1 VTTTTQKKKKKKKKI
16 NRPIKNFS
24 NTVSDSCIT
33 MIRKLH
39 HRIEDAGKVVF
50 AKKTTK
56 CIKPAVVLIRDKHT
70 HLHFIKKKSLQSYP
84 THCGN
89 LFHYSKI
96 NQRFSR
102 SARIVVLQRRLSLLL
117 FDRFASE
124 SRVIIRIDARALH
137 VRQ

>member
-1 VTTTTQKKKKKKKKI
+1 MTTTTQKKKKKKKKI

-56 CIKPAVVLIRDKHT
+56 CIKPAVVPIRETHT
-70 HLHFIKKKSLQSYP
+70 FTFHKKEITTKLSHALRQLVSLFENQS
-84 THCGN
+84 T
-89 LFHYSKI
+89 LLA
-96 NQRFSR
+96 QRQNRCSPK
-102 SARIVVLQRRLSLLL
+102 ALELVV
-117 FDRFASE
+117 
-124 SRVIIRIDARALH
+124 
-137 VRQ
+137 VR